1 MQRIFHS
8 VLPSLVVATALLLG
22 ARHALEPDHLAAV
35 SILMA
40 DEQRLWP
47 AARLGLIWGLGH
59 MLTMALVGI
68 PVLLLRLRAP
78 LTLDHGVDL
87 AVGALLVA
95 LGLMS
100 LLRLRHER
108 GHVHVHAH
116 GGHVHAHF
124 HTHRHEAGHAHTHA
138 ETGRRRSALTFLIG
152 CAQGLGGSGAV
163 VILALTAAPSAWVGV
178 AYLLMFGAGAV
189 VGMFGLT
196 LAIGAPALMS
206 ARPVTSLYRAARV
219 LAGAA
224 SVCVGVWLW
233 ATILP
238 DLLARR

>member
-1 MQRIFHS
+1 M
-8 VLPSLVVATALLLG
+8 
-22 ARHALEPDHLAAV
+22 AAV

-40 DEQRLWP
+40 DEQRVWP

-68 PVLLLRLRAP
+68 PVLLLRLRVP
-78 LTLDHGVDL
+78 STLGSGVDL
-87 AVGALLVA
+87 AVGALLIV

-100 LLRLRHER
+100 LSRLRHER

-124 HTHRHEAGHAHTHA
+124 HTHRHEAGHAHAHR
-138 ETGRRRSALTFLIG
+138 EPGRRRPALTFLIG
-152 CAQGLGGSGAV
+152 CAHGLGGSGAV
-163 VILALTAAPSAWVGV
+163 VILALTAAPSAWVGA

-189 VGMFGLT
+189 LGMFGLT
-196 LAIGAPALMS
+196 LAVGAPALMS
-206 ARPVTSLYRAARV
+206 ARRVIPLYRTARA
-219 LAGAA
+219 LAGVA
-224 SVCVGVWLW
+224 SACVGVWLW